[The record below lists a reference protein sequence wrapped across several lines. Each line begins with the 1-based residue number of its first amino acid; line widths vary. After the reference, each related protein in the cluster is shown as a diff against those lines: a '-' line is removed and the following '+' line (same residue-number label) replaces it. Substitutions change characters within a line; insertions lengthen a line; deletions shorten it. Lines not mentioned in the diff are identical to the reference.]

1 VDYFAN
7 IAVRA
12 DCPDQVPADLNRRR
26 IAFQDV
32 GSASRHLGP
41 AQVLADCGVDA
52 RRDV

>member
-26 IAFQDV
+26 VAFQDV
-32 GSASRHLGP
+32 GSTSRHLGP
-41 AQVLADCGVDA
+41 AQVLADHGLDPQ
-52 RRDV
+52 RDV